1 MEILKLSGN
10 RYLNT
15 SAIIELS
22 LDTGNTTTDYL
33 SAHLTDGRKITLF
46 AIPKGT
52 YIKDVI
58 MKNLITINKDT
69 DDKSI
74 HTESTLR

>member
-1 MEILKLSGN
+1 MELLKLSNN
-10 RYLNT
+10 RYLNA
-15 SAIIELS
+15 SAIVEFS
-22 LDTGNTTTDYL
+22 LYTENTNIDYV

-46 AIPKGT
+46 SIPKGIS
-52 YIKDVI
+52 IKDAI

-74 HTESTLR
+74 HTAPTLR